1 MSLFATLAKLQR
13 NAAKVY
19 LKLSQHF
26 SGNEMVRH
34 SWAAMAQ
41 DMEQQTASL
50 RALGPTFWKQLKS
63 QERRLK
69 SVIGQTASFVNHA
82 VPHDP
87 VGWSLHD
94 CLMHSLDFED
104 PLIRGVYP
112 PLIYRLRKERTDH
125 GLDFYIRVNAHL
137 TRLARLI
144 QSTSGDPF
152 LVKRCGE
159 LLQQFEKATQAPES
173 EPASSPR
180 KKGAKKA
187 VGRASVARRVSRKTT
202 EVRAR
207 ALKAR
212 PPKAAPVLSK
222 RAKPLLKNIK
232 LARRRARR

>member
-13 NAAKVY
+13 NAARAY

-26 SGNEMVRH
+26 SGNDLIRH
-34 SWAAMAQ
+34 SWAAMSQ

-50 RALGPTFWKQLKS
+50 RALRPTFWKQLKN
-63 QERRLK
+63 QERTLK
-69 SVIGQTASFVNHA
+69 SVIGQTAPFVDHA

-87 VGWSLHD
+87 DGWSLHD
-94 CLMHSLDFED
+94 CLLHSLDFED
-104 PLIRGVYP
+104 PLIRAVYP

-152 LVKRCGE
+152 LVKKCGE
-159 LLQQFEKATQAPES
+159 LLQQFEKTTQAPET
-173 EPASSPR
+173 EPASRPR
-180 KKGAKKA
+180 KKGAKRA
-187 VGRASVARRVSRKTT
+187 VGSAPVTRRVSRRTAA
-202 EVRAR
+202 AR
-207 ALKAR
+207 AQARKAR
-212 PPKAAPVLSK
+212 PPKAAPPLSK